1 MRRFAVALFFCAL
14 APCAGA
20 QDAVCEP
27 VEPARVENRD
37 GSVLTVRTECPSPG
51 LRRHIAE
58 LTCDAGHSCDRL
70 EVDQETA
77 YTPMGNAGLVDV
89 DGDGLHEVE
98 IRGACGAGPNCEGD
112 IYRIDPATRTLQHF
126 FSGGYY
132 ELQFI
137 DGWLVQAGRSSCCSW
152 NYLMWKLDAVHS
164 LPLDDGNRHLRAQVD
179 GSGATYDEDGRGD
192 AQCTFLRESGDNRVV
207 VAPPSPGLEDMI
219 CRHYGE
225 AYRLTPPDTTPGA
238 P

>member
-1 MRRFAVALFFCAL
+1 M
-14 APCAGA
+14 
-20 QDAVCEP
+20 
-27 VEPARVENRD
+27 
-37 GSVLTVRTECPSPG
+37 
-51 LRRHIAE
+51 
-58 LTCDAGHSCDRL
+58 LTCDAGRICDRL
-70 EVDQETA
+70 QVEQEA
-77 YTPMGNAGLVDV
+77 ASNRMGHADLVDLDQ
-89 DGDGLHEVE
+89 DGMHEVE
-98 IRGACGAGPNCEGD
+98 VRGMCGAGPNCEGD
-112 IYRIDPATRTLQHF
+112 VYRIDPATRTLQHF

-152 NYLMWKLDAVHS
+152 NYLMWKLDAVRS
-164 LPLDDGNRHLRAQVD
+164 LPLGDGNQDLRAQVD

>member
-1 MRRFAVALFFCAL
+1 MKRFVATLFLGLF
-14 APCAGA
+14 APSAWA
-20 QDAVCEP
+20 QEAVCEP
-27 VEPARVENRD
+27 AEPARVENRD
-37 GSVLTVRTECPSPG
+37 GSVLTVRTECPSPA
-51 LRRHIAE
+51 LRRHIVE
-58 LTCDAGHSCDRL
+58 LACDAARTCDRL
-70 EVDQETA
+70 EIDQETT
-77 YTPMGNAGLVDV
+77 YTPMGNASLVDL
-89 DGDGLHEVE
+89 DGDGLHEIE
-98 IRGACGAGPNCEGD
+98 ILGACGAGPNCEGD
-112 IYRIDPATRTLQHF
+112 VYRVDPATRTLQHF

-152 NYLMWKLDAVHS
+152 NYLMWKLDAVRS
-164 LPLDDGNRHLRAQVD
+164 LPLGDGNQDLRAQVD
-179 GSGATYDEDGRGD
+179 GSDATYDEDGRGD

>member
-1 MRRFAVALFFCAL
+1 MRVAVALCCCLLSACAW
-14 APCAGA
+14 A

-27 VEPARVENRD
+27 VDPVRAENRD
-37 GSVLTVRTECPSPG
+37 GSVLTVRTECPTLE
-51 LRRHIAE
+51 LRHYVAV
-58 LTCDAGHSCDRL
+58 LTCDAGRICDRL
-70 EVDQETA
+70 QVEQEA
-77 YTPMGNAGLVDV
+77 ASNRMGHADLVDLDQ
-89 DGDGLHEVE
+89 DGMHEVE
-98 IRGACGAGPNCEGD
+98 VRGMCGAGPNCEGD
-112 IYRIDPATRTLQHF
+112 VYRIDPATRTQHHF

-152 NYLMWKLDAVHS
+152 NYLMWKLDAVRS
-164 LPLDDGNRHLRAQVD
+164 LPLGDGNQDLRAQVD

>member
-27 VEPARVENRD
+27 VEPARAENRD
-37 GSVLTVRTECPSPG
+37 GSVLTVRTDCPSPG

-70 EVDQETA
+70 EFDQETA

-132 ELQFI
+132 ELQFL

-152 NYLMWKLDAVHS
+152 NYLLWKLDAVHS

-179 GSGATYDEDGRGD
+179 GSGSTYDEDGRGD

>member
-1 MRRFAVALFFCAL
+1 MRVAVALCCCLFSACAW
-14 APCAGA
+14 A

-27 VEPARVENRD
+27 VDPVRAENRD
-37 GSVLTVRTECPSPG
+37 GVLTVRTECPTLE
-51 LRRHIAE
+51 LRHYVAV
-58 LTCDAGHSCDRL
+58 LTCDAGRICDRL
-70 EVDQETA
+70 QVEQEA
-77 YTPMGNAGLVDV
+77 ASNRMGHADLVDLDQ
-89 DGDGLHEVE
+89 DGMHEVE
-98 IRGACGAGPNCEGD
+98 VRGMCGAGPNCEGD
-112 IYRIDPATRTLQHF
+112 VYRIDPATRTLQHF

-152 NYLMWKLDAVHS
+152 NYLMWKLDAVRS
-164 LPLDDGNRHLRAQVD
+164 LPLGDGNQDLRAQVD

-192 AQCTFLRESGDNRVV
+192 AQCTFLQESGDNRVV